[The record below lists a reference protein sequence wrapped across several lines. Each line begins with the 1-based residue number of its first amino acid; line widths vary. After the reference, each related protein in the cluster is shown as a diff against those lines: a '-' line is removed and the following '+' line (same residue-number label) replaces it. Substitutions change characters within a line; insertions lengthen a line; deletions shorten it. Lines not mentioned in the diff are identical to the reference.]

1 MEPVWGLDHD
11 DHYPPPHLRP
21 VVIGVD
27 IGKKVD
33 HTAFA
38 VAELDHGQS
47 EDEPRFLIR
56 DFAQLPLG
64 IPYPVIGDKLIAAI
78 AAIRTRDVGLMRQYL
93 MDRDGYRGAN
103 ERSAERRAIT
113 VRIDASGVGE
123 PVVDAIRRPL
133 RELDVRVEALMFVTG
148 ERLTDKGATWS
159 MGKAYLVSRLMV
171 VFENGRV
178 QIDADHPLRDGIIKE
193 AADYQVRIERAGR
206 AKYGAMESGTH
217 DDMITALGLAVL
229 KDSRRPTPAATLE
242 DIERV
247 LMGDYYDYA
256 SDDPWGSEW

>member
-1 MEPVWGLDHD
+1 MESLWGLDPD
-11 DHYPPPHLRP
+11 AHYPPPHLRP
-21 VVIGVD
+21 VVMGVD

-47 EDEPRFLIR
+47 EDLPRFLIR
-56 DFAQLPLG
+56 DFVQLPLG
-64 IPYPVIGDKLIAAI
+64 TPYPVIGDKMV
-78 AAIRTRDVGLMRQYL
+78 AAIRAIRGRDVGLMRQYL
-93 MDRDGYRGAN
+93 MDRDGHRGTN
-103 ERSAERRAIT
+103 ETYAERREIT

-171 VFENGRV
+171 VFEGGRV
-178 QIDADHPLRDGIIKE
+178 EIDQDHPLRDGIIKE

-229 KDSRRPTPAATLE
+229 KDTRRQGPSATAAE
-242 DIERV
+242 ISEV
-247 LMGDYYDYA
+247 MYGSYG
-256 SDDPWGSEW
+256 DPWGGGGDPYQ